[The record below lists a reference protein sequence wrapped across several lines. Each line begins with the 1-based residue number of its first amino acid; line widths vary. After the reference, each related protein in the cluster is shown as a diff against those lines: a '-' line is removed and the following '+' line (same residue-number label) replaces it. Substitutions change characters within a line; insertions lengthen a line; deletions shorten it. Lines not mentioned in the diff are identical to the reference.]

1 MNLSVDAKQ
10 YRKLLELA
18 YLGEWMI
25 NAHHDTEAQDDE
37 AATALQQLMSQVTDP
52 DIGRDEETGE
62 FYMSSEWAERLFD
75 TYILDYDDHV
85 FWDELAER
93 LASRDLAK
101 ERGISPDDIV
111 RDDDLP
117 DLRPLEDR
125 YRLELE
131 ERGIDRLEISSDY

>member
-1 MNLSVDAKQ
+1 MNLKFDAKQ

-25 NAHHDTEAQDDE
+25 NAHHDTDAADDE
-37 AATALQQLMSQVTDP
+37 ATAAMQHLMSQVADP
-52 DIGRDEETGE
+52 DIGRDAETGE
-62 FYMSSEWAERLFD
+62 FFMNTEWAERLYD

-93 LASRDLAK
+93 LATRDLARD
-101 ERGISPDDIV
+101 RGISPDDIV
-111 RDDDLP
+111 RDDELP

-125 YRLELE
+125 YRSELE